1 VSSPDDAPTTP
12 YSPRQDTWRLSY
24 AVLAFVAVVLA
35 GRLVGDAVARA
46 PGVPPAVTQ
55 QVSYL
60 VVWLPLSAALVM
72 SCVGLGRGG
81 TLRLLGLRLRP
92 LDLLWGLGV
101 AVVARALDAGVNLLL
116 TGATGLEPRPLL
128 DGGPTG
134 AVLVVGVLAPVVV
147 APLVEELY
155 FRGLVQR
162 TTSRALIE
170 GVRLPRWSAV
180 PVAVLTTS
188 LAFAVLHLAVG
199 SFTPV
204 GQLVVGVGTFLFG
217 ALVGTLVAVTGRI
230 GGALV
235 AHVAFNGIAVAATWP
250 R

>member
-1 VSSPDDAPTTP
+1 MTPPDQAPTTP
-12 YSPRQDTWRLSY
+12 STVRQDTWRLAY
-24 AVLAFVAVVLA
+24 VVLAFVAVVLA
-35 GRLVGDAVARA
+35 GRLVGDVVARA

-60 VVWLPLSAALVM
+60 VVWLPLSIALVI
-72 SCVGLGRGG
+72 SCVGLGRAG
-81 TLRLLGLRLRP
+81 TVRLLGLRLRP

-101 AVVARALDAGVNLLL
+101 AVVARALDAGVSLVL
-116 TGATGLEPRPLL
+116 TGATGLEPRPLI
-128 DGGPTG
+128 DGGPAGG
-134 AVLVVGVLAPVVV
+134 ALVVGVLAPVLV

-155 FRGLVQR
+155 FRGLAQR
-162 TTSRALIE
+162 TTSRLLID
-170 GVRLPRWSAV
+170 GLRLPRWSAV
-180 PVAVLTTS
+180 PVAVLSTA

-204 GQLVVGVGTFLFG
+204 GQLAVGVGTFLFG
-217 ALVGTLVAVTGRI
+217 ALVCTLVAVTGRI

-235 AHVAFNGIAVAATWP
+235 AHVAFNGIAIAATWP